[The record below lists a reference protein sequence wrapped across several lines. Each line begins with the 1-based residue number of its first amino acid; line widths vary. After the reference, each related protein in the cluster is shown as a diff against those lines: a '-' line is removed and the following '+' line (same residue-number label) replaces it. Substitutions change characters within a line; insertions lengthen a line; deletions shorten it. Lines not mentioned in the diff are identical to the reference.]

1 MTVQRD
7 AIGPVEQSRL
17 DPVVDLIVRH
27 DWLSGSALSRGQ
39 YAIDTDLYFVPSAR
53 HINRSVL
60 KQRLERRIAADD
72 EPSLAGAVRVVEDNA
87 LISDCYA
94 IVRRSAVEEALASM
108 TTVFAEHLP
117 AAWQAVPVALDAHL
131 CIGAEDDVP
140 RRIDELLQRARSYGK
155 QSELHH
161 LMAQFVNI
169 SRVLNAADRAFKAA
183 AIVLMS
189 VDIED
194 DIADLLFNE
203 VRSGEA
209 AISG

>member
-1 MTVQRD
+1 MERG
-7 AIGPVEQSRL
+7 APGAFEGLRL
-17 DPVVDLIVRH
+17 EPIVDLIVCH
-27 DWLSGSALSRGQ
+27 DWLSRSALSRDQ
-39 YAIDTDLYFVPSAR
+39 YAIDTDLYLVPSSR

-60 KQRLERRIAADD
+60 KQRLERRIAANDAA
-72 EPSLAGAVRVVEDNA
+72 STVSAVRAAEDDA

-108 TTVFAEHLP
+108 NTVFAEHLP
-117 AAWQAVPVALDAHL
+117 TTWQAVPVALDAHL

-140 RRIDELLQRARSYGK
+140 RRIDELLQSARSYGK
-155 QSELHH
+155 QTELHH

-169 SRVLNAADRAFKAA
+169 SRVLHAADRAFKAA

-203 VRSGEA
+203 ILSDVA
-209 AISG
+209 AING